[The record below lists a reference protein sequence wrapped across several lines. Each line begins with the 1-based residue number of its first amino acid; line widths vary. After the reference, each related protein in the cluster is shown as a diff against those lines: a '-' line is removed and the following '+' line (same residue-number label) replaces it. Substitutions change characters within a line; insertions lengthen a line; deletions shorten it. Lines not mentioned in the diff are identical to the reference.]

1 MLMNKRI
8 EAFSDLLALLE
19 EILSSPVTR
28 QECIKKFQDYV
39 FHHGEPIQG
48 ANSSQWDV
56 LNELAM
62 DLDYYEPDTA
72 MRREDPTFYGDERL
86 EREIQ
91 EALNKLHV
99 QA

>member
-1 MLMNKRI
+1 
-8 EAFSDLLALLE
+8 
-19 EILSSPVTR
+19 
-28 QECIKKFQDYV
+28 
-39 FHHGEPIQG
+39 
-48 ANSSQWDV
+48 
-56 LNELAM
+56 M

-91 EALNKLHV
+91 EALNKLHL